1 MPEIKPGVVDAV
13 MTSLLS
19 PSSGLT
25 PGGRILTDGVRA
37 VLDLR
42 TKYGS
47 GKAPLTDPARYID
60 LSYYEAATQSA

>member
-13 MTSLLS
+13 MASLLS

-25 PGGRILTDGVRA
+25 PEGRILTDGVRA

-42 TKYGS
+42 TKYGN
-47 GKAPLTDPARYID
+47 GKAPLVDPGRYID
-60 LSYYEAATQSA
+60 LRYYDAVAQSR